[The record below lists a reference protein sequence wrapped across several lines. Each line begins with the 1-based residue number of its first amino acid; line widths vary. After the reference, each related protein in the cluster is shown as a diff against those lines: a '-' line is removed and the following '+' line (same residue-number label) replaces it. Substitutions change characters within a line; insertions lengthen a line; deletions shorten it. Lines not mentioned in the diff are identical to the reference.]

1 MIGLKKGTVTIV
13 PYDKEWTALFKK
25 EKSILVKALGR
36 VAIDIQHVGSTS
48 VPDMSAKPI
57 VDIAVG
63 IKTIRDFGLCFEPLQ
78 NAGYIFGPD
87 ASNWRE
93 FFFTKGQGEIITC
106 HLHLLKYDGEL
117 WKNYL
122 AFRWYLR
129 TNRKC
134 AREYAALKERLA
146 NKFAEN
152 RVKYTAAKSK
162 FIHEKIKIA
171 RNIPLPTP

>member
-1 MIGLKKGTVTIV
+1 MIGLERGTVTIV

-48 VPDMSAKPI
+48 VPEMPAKPI

-63 IKTIRDFGLCFEPLQ
+63 IKTIKEFGQCFEPL
-78 NAGYIFGPD
+78 NHAGYIFGPN

-117 WKNYL
+117 WKDYL
-122 AFRWYLR
+122 AFRGYLR
-129 TNRKC
+129 ENKEV
-134 AREYAALKERLA
+134 ARQYINLKESLA
-146 NKFAEN
+146 RKYSGN

-162 FIHEKIKIA
+162 FIRATIKTA
-171 RNIPLPTP
+171 RRISLSIP

>member
-1 MIGLKKGTVTIV
+1 MIGLKKGTVRIV
-13 PYDKEWTALFKK
+13 LYDKAWVILFEK
-25 EKSILVKALGR
+25 EKSILEKTLGP

-48 VPDMSAKPI
+48 VPGMPAKPI
-57 VDIAVG
+57 IDIAVG
-63 IKTIRDFGLCFEPLQ
+63 VRTIKDFEQCFEPLK
-78 NAGYIFGPD
+78 NAGYIFGPE

-93 FFFTKGQGEIITC
+93 LFFTKGQEDKITC

-171 RNIPLPTP
+171 RNIHLPTP